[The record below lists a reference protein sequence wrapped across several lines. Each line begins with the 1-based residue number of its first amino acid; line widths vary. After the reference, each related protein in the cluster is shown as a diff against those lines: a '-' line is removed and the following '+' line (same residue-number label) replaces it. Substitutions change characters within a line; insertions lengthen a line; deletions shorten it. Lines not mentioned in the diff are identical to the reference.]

1 MSAVVRAEGER
12 ERLKHSIERM
22 RNVLVS
28 LEKALQLPG
37 PIGQEAGQ
45 ALVQT
50 AVEMSTQVA
59 RHDAFELVLGD
70 QERG

>member
-1 MSAVVRAEGER
+1 MSAQERAQGER
-12 ERLKHSIERM
+12 TRLVHSIERM

-45 ALVQT
+45 ALTQT
-50 AVEMSTQVA
+50 AVEMAAQIA
-59 RHDAFELVLGD
+59 RHDAFELVGK
-70 QERG
+70 EEHGG